1 MKNIKTIFCSTVVV
15 AAVLCCNSSYCQPVP
30 AKHEMNSDILGTLWT
45 FEELMMSHLN
55 LQKDSAFFL
64 LKGKVK
70 SIEQERLLTGDQC
83 FSRNFNE
90 NEDQWTVTFDTCGNV
105 TKFKDFDYVYGD
117 GKILFSNGV
126 NRKFVYEYDA
136 LGRIS
141 VIKYFCPADDI
152 KKGCMYKIYHK
163 YDDRGNMTGRRI
175 VTLNR
180 KGKETMISD
189 VLFKYYENGLS
200 AEKKISV
207 HNENYWVHGAGGIDA
222 EVSFIYD
229 EKGRLKEETSIY
241 PTRKGG
247 TYVNYAHKF
256 TYNDKGGLATMEEKE
271 HIHLQDNFSNTY
283 HVYSYTYDKNGDPI
297 DCNDMTTL
305 KYDKDP
311 EHPKKPSPS
320 IFTACITSKYIYNR
334 DTAGNL
340 ISLSSKNSSGNM
352 YSVEYEYDNH
362 GNWITKTEWNGMLR
376 KIIKRKIEY
385 YPNLDKPE
393 PNRKNAYL

>member
-1 MKNIKTIFCSTVVV
+1 MKNIKTILCSTVAA
-15 AAVLCCNSSYCQPVP
+15 AAVLCCNPSYCQPVP
-30 AKHEMNSDILGTLWT
+30 ANHEMNSDILGTLWT
-45 FEELMMSHLN
+45 FDEMMVTHLN

-70 SIEQERLLTGDQC
+70 SIEQEKSLTGDLR

-117 GKILFSNGV
+117 GKILFSRGI
-126 NRKFVYEYDA
+126 NRKYVYEYDA
-136 LGRIS
+136 SGRIS
-141 VIKYFCPADDI
+141 VIKYFCPADDVE
-152 KKGCMYKIYHK
+152 KGCMYKIYHT
-163 YDDRGNMTGRRI
+163 YDDRGNMTGRRM

-180 KGKETMISD
+180 KGTETMVSD
-189 VLFKYYENGLS
+189 VLFKYHENGLP

-207 HNENYWVHGAGGIDA
+207 HDANYWVHGAGGIDA

-229 EKGRLKEETSIY
+229 QKGRLTEETSIY

-247 TYVNYAHKF
+247 TYVNYSHKF
-256 TYNDKGGLATMEEKE
+256 TYNDKGDLATMEEKE
-271 HIHLQDNFSNTY
+271 HVHLQDNFCNTS
-283 HVYSYTYDKNGDPI
+283 HVYSYTYDKNGDPT
-297 DCNDMTTL
+297 DCNNMVTL

-320 IFTACITSKYIYNR
+320 PFTGCVTSKYIYNR

-340 ISLSSKNSSGNM
+340 ISLSSKDSSGNM

-362 GNWITKTEWNGMLR
+362 GNWITKTEWSGMSR

-385 YPNLDKPE
+385 YL
-393 PNRKNAYL
+393 